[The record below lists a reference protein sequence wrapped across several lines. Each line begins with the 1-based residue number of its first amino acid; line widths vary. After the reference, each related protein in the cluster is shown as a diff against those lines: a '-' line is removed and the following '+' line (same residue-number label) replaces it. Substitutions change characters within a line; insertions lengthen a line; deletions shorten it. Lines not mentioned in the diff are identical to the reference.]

1 LKSRQQQKKVGNYK
15 YILIMAQSFYGSID
29 FSKLLEQAKAGSKA
43 FTKSEKNGKIYLN
56 IDVYVKDEVDQYGNI
71 ASIRGTFK
79 GAEKDDKF
87 YFANLKES
95 QNNGSAPIQSEEIP
109 DLDSLP
115 F

>member
-1 LKSRQQQKKVGNYK
+1 
-15 YILIMAQSFYGSID
+15 MAQSFYGSID
-29 FSKLLEQAKAGSKA
+29 FSKLIEQAKAGHKA

-56 IDVYVKDEVDQYGNI
+56 VDVYVKDEVDQFGNI

-79 GAEKDDKF
+79 GATREDKF

-95 QNNGSAPIQSEEIP
+95 QFNEQKVEASDVDG
-109 DLDSLP
+109 LDDLP

>member
-1 LKSRQQQKKVGNYK
+1 
-15 YILIMAQSFYGSID
+15 MAQSFYGSID

-79 GAEKDDKF
+79 GAEKEQKF

-95 QNNGSAPIQSEEIP
+95 QSNGSAPVQQNEIP
-109 DLDSLP
+109 SVDDLP

>member
-1 LKSRQQQKKVGNYK
+1 
-15 YILIMAQSFYGSID
+15 MAQSFYGSID
-29 FSKLLEQAKAGSKA
+29 FSKLIEQAQAGHKA

-56 IDVYVKDEVDQYGNI
+56 VDVYVKDEVDQFGNI

-79 GAEKDDKF
+79 GATKEDKF

-95 QNNGSAPIQSEEIP
+95 QFNEQKVEASDVDG
-109 DLDSLP
+109 LDDLP

>member
-1 LKSRQQQKKVGNYK
+1 
-15 YILIMAQSFYGSID
+15 MAQGYYGSID
-29 FSKLLEQAKAGSKA
+29 FSKLLEMAKSGSKA

-79 GAEKDDKF
+79 GAEKEEKF

-95 QNNGSAPIQSEEIP
+95 QNTGSTPVEVNEIP
-109 DLDSLP
+109 DVDNLP

>member
-1 LKSRQQQKKVGNYK
+1 
-15 YILIMAQSFYGSID
+15 MAQSFYGSID
-29 FSKLLEQAKAGSKA
+29 FSKLIEQAKARHKA

-56 IDVYVKDEVDQYGNI
+56 VDVYVKDEVDQFGNI

-79 GAEKDDKF
+79 GATKEDKF

-95 QNNGSAPIQSEEIP
+95 QFNEQK
-109 DLDSLP
+109 